1 MKDFDPLEFKRYVLL
16 GGQVSREHSIFKK
29 LATIGYE
36 DAETYSFFMWLK
48 FLGENPDTSFEDGLL
63 KLLEYMGNAHLL
75 PSLKELTRI
84 SMILGDTSK
93 SVDY

>member
-1 MKDFDPLEFKRYVLL
+1 
-16 GGQVSREHSIFKK
+16 
-29 LATIGYE
+29 
-36 DAETYSFFMWLK
+36 MWLK
-48 FLGENPDTSFEDGLL
+48 YIGEHPDASFEDGLL

-93 SVDY
+93 KVAYDL